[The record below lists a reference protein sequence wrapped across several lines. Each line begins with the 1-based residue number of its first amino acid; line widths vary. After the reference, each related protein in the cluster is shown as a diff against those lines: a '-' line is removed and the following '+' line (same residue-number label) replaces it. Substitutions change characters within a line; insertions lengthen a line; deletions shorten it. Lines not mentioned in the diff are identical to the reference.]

1 MRQPFG
7 KVEAKDA
14 ARWSWLRR
22 YWRPRLALSWA
33 VGVGFLFA
41 SVYLVAHARE
51 ASQEFRRIDWG
62 LLALSFLVLL
72 VTFGWQAWVWQFI
85 LKRLGCPV
93 AYNRVYRIVYLSGL
107 GAYVPGR
114 IWQAL
119 GVLALGK
126 QEAIPTRIS
135 GVTLVLAN
143 GLNLTAGS
151 LFALICYLLT
161 WDRSV
166 STNVRGLLLVIG
178 VGLILTHP
186 RLIETA
192 TNWALGR
199 MKREPIQL
207 MLRWRDT
214 LIFVSLY
221 IIGWVFYGSAFALL
235 VRAVIQEPVFLLQVM
250 GANAVAYVLGF
261 VAVFAPGGIGVREA
275 TLSGLLAQ
283 VMPLELAAAIAVI
296 ARFWFVGGQLVC
308 ALLALIGIGRRRG
321 SVENIDGSRV

>member
-7 KVEAKDA
+7 KVETKDA

-22 YWRPRLALSWA
+22 CWRPRLVLSWA

-41 SVYLVAHARE
+41 GVYLVAHARE
-51 ASQEFRRIDWG
+51 ASQEFQRINWG
-62 LLALSFLVLL
+62 LLALSFLALL

-85 LKRLGCPV
+85 LRRLGCSV
-93 AYNRVYRIVYLSGL
+93 AYSRVFRIVYLSGL

-135 GVTLVLAN
+135 GVALVLAN
-143 GLNLTAGS
+143 GLNLMAGS
-151 LFALICYLLT
+151 LFALVCYLLT
-161 WDRSV
+161 WDS
-166 STNVRGLLLVIG
+166 SISADVRWLLLIIG
-178 VGLILTHP
+178 VGLIVTHP
-186 RLIETA
+186 GLIEVTA
-192 TNWALGR
+192 NWVLGR

-207 MLRWRDT
+207 LLRWGDT

-221 IIGWVFYGSAFALL
+221 IIGWVLYGSAFALL
-235 VRAVIQEPVFLLQVM
+235 VQAVIQEPVFLVQAM
-250 GANAVAYVLGF
+250 GANAVAYILGF
-261 VAVFAPGGIGVREA
+261 VAVFAPGGIGVREV

-283 VMPLELAAAIAVI
+283 VMALELAAAIAVI
-296 ARFWFVGGQLVC
+296 ARFWLVGAQLVC
-308 ALLALIGIGRRRG
+308 ALLALIEIGRRRG
-321 SVENIDGSRV
+321 SVEDIDGSRV